1 MRTRISADL
10 VLMALVSGCGPRL
23 RHDAKP
29 PDAAKIPPAQMVVQ
43 VEPSKLDATHKLA
56 ADGAFK
62 VSGLFFK
69 DEQPQDATVNVTLT
83 QKDGAT
89 FRNYVVDLST
99 VKGAA
104 AKVDMWDDGTL
115 TILVPDQD
123 DPVPG
128 FETSNKNIKAVAVE
142 FPGAAEPSTCYY
154 GKDILDTQIRFALC
168 DLGGNK
174 PPTLRFVDAQ
184 PDAPSAAAP
193 AGAAPTDAA
202 PSSTASAPS
211 AAAPVAPAK

>member
-1 MRTRISADL
+1 MLTRFSGGL
-10 VLMALVSGCGPRL
+10 VLVALVSGCGPRL

-29 PDAAKIPPAQMVVQ
+29 PAASEIPSAQMVVQ
-43 VEPSKLDATHKLA
+43 VEPAKLDATHKLA

-69 DEQPQDATVNVTLT
+69 DGQPQDATVNVTLT

-89 FRNYVVDLST
+89 FRNYVLDASS
-99 VKGAA
+99 VKGSA

-115 TILVPDQD
+115 TILVPDKD

-128 FETSNKNIKAVAVE
+128 FETSNKEIKAVAVE
-142 FPGAAEPSTCYY
+142 FPGAPEPSTCYY
-154 GKDILDTQIRFALC
+154 GKDILDMQIRFALC

-174 PPTLRFVDAQ
+174 PPALRFVDAQ
-184 PDAPSAAAP
+184 PDAPSADAPAAAAPPAAP
-193 AGAAPTDAA
+193 AAPA
-202 PSSTASAPS
+202 
-211 AAAPVAPAK
+211 APAK

>member
-1 MRTRISADL
+1 MLTRFSGGL
-10 VLMALVSGCGPRL
+10 VLLALVSGCGPRL
-23 RHDAKP
+23 GHDAKP
-29 PDAAKIPPAQMVVQ
+29 PAASEIPSAQMAVQVDPAQ
-43 VEPSKLDATHKLA
+43 LDGTHKLA
-56 ADGAFK
+56 ADGQFM

-69 DEQPQDATVNVTLT
+69 DGQPQDTTVNVTLT
-83 QKDGAT
+83 QKEGAT
-89 FRNYVVDLST
+89 FRNYVVDMST

-104 AKVDMWDDGTL
+104 AKIDMWDDGTL

-142 FPGAAEPSTCYY
+142 FPGVTEPSTCYF

-168 DLGGNK
+168 DLGGDK

-184 PDAPSAAAP
+184 PDAPAADAPAAAAP
-193 AGAAPTDAA
+193 ADGAPT
-202 PSSTASAPS
+202 
-211 AAAPVAPAK
+211 AAAPAAPAK